1 MKGFAEAHRH
11 KHGFKGFVYDTLKEQ
26 DETIKEQDE
35 RIKALE
41 EASNSSDTPAEET
54 PSDNNTD
61 TPADDTQSEP

>member
-26 DETIKEQDE
+26 DE

-41 EASNSSDTPAEET
+41 EASKSSDTEET
-54 PSDNNTD
+54 PSEE
-61 TPADDTQSEP
+61 TPSEP

>member
-11 KHGFKGFVYDTLKEQ
+11 EHGFNGFVYDTL
-26 DETIKEQDE
+26 KEQDE

-41 EASNSSDTPAEET
+41 EASNSSDTPTEET
-54 PSDNNTD
+54 PSDNNSSD